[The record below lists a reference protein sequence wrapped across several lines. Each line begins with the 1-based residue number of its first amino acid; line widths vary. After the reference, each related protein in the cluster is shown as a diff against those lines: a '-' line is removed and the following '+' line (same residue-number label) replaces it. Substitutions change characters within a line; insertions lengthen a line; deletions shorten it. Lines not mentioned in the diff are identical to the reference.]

1 MDSGASQVLRPYQR
15 PREDLSFI
23 ATAPHANATSASG
36 GGSVYVPRTPTN
48 RYLSADADAALLTMQ
63 SNKTT
68 VGAMVTGMLVS
79 GALQYTS
86 TCMAMPFEVGKL
98 LLQVQWVPR
107 EDVWQRMRVP
117 STSLHKR
124 RKRSQS
130 EVEQDPWSEAPVDD
144 EDDEPSKYFRD
155 TTDDAAH
162 EPRRRVDEGGYVVP
176 ERRDDTSTRPEFMMP
191 VVVKGGVMEMI
202 RAVVR
207 GKEGWMG
214 LWKGALTTF
223 LLDLSTLVVQPILT
237 GILSIFAPSALNPMP
252 IAFSPQPIKTLTLL
266 MTTRLLTGFLVSP
279 LDLVRTRLIAQ
290 SMLPQH
296 RKYHG
301 PIDALRTILREEG
314 GWRTAY
320 LHPNLL
326 IPTLLDYFFRPLFSL
341 GAPLVIENVLH
352 LDPSAFPIS
361 YALAEFVVSTLSLGI
376 TLPIETARRRL
387 QLQYHEPLRTD
398 HVGGL
403 LSAPNAN
410 TARRGLRT
418 CVETRPVPYSG
429 VAETIYRIL
438 TEETTTAPGK
448 VAASDD
454 GSDDEAPPLAAY
466 THSRLSGVRGLYRG
480 LGMGFSA
487 NLLVFVLTL
496 LTGERQTQS
505 GWTEL

>member
-1 MDSGASQVLRPYQR
+1 M
-15 PREDLSFI
+15 
-23 ATAPHANATSASG
+23 
-36 GGSVYVPRTPTN
+36 
-48 RYLSADADAALLTMQ
+48 
-63 SNKTT
+63 
-68 VGAMVTGMLVS
+68 
-79 GALQYTS
+79 
-86 TCMAMPFEVGKL
+86 
-98 LLQVQWVPR
+98 
-107 EDVWQRMRVP
+107 
-117 STSLHKR
+117 
-124 RKRSQS
+124 
-130 EVEQDPWSEAPVDD
+130 
-144 EDDEPSKYFRD
+144 
-155 TTDDAAH
+155 
-162 EPRRRVDEGGYVVP
+162 DEGGYVVP

-352 LDPSAFPIS
+352 LDPSAFPLS
-361 YALAEFVVSTLSLGI
+361 SALSE
-376 TLPIETARRRL
+376 
-387 QLQYHEPLRTD
+387 
-398 HVGGL
+398 
-403 LSAPNAN
+403 
-410 TARRGLRT
+410 
-418 CVETRPVPYSG
+418 
-429 VAETIYRIL
+429 
-438 TEETTTAPGK
+438 
-448 VAASDD
+448 
-454 GSDDEAPPLAAY
+454 
-466 THSRLSGVRGLYRG
+466 
-480 LGMGFSA
+480 
-487 NLLVFVLTL
+487 
-496 LTGERQTQS
+496 
-505 GWTEL
+505 